1 MWWLFDLSRGYNNKK
16 NMTKKMIFCSGS
28 KFAAILCALFTVIAD
43 GSLSIIS
50 FEWCELQVANGVLV
64 TLKKH

>member
-1 MWWLFDLSRGYNNKK
+1 
-16 NMTKKMIFCSGS
+16 MTKKMIFCSGS

-50 FEWCELQVANGVLV
+50 FEWCGLQVANGVLV
-64 TLKKH
+64 TLKIH